1 MQVGPEN
8 KVCAFGRAESKV
20 GTHQHQP
27 RGVPKTVGIRT
38 TIIAEQSQP
47 KKVVSP
53 LLGLR
58 QEL

>member
-1 MQVGPEN
+1 MQLGPEN

-20 GTHQHQP
+20 DTHQHQP
-27 RGVPKTVGIRT
+27 RGVPKTVGMRT
-38 TIIAEQSQP
+38 TIIPEQWQP
-47 KKVVSP
+47 MKAV